1 MTALMHK
8 LSSLT
13 LPWPTDW
20 DTLFPPELRGAP
32 LILEIGFGGGT
43 YLLHLARTHPN
54 ARVIGL
60 EISNR
65 SLEAAERA
73 IVREGLTNVRPLHS
87 FAETALHH
95 LFQPRSLAQ
104 VHINFPDPWFKAR
117 HSHRRLMQR
126 DTLDAIVSRLTP
138 DGEFYLAT
146 DIRDYAEMSAE
157 LLAETPGLANQLAA
171 PWVHDLLSR
180 GTVTKY
186 EARARREGRLCH
198 YFAYRRTA
206 HPAPEVPVIEELA
219 MPHIV
224 FTSPLSLDEML
235 SRFEPMQESN
245 DGLYVHLIEAY
256 RGNGAVLFVAH
267 VSEPSIDQKIAL
279 MLLERQAEQGEA
291 PDFTLQLGTIGH
303 PRPTEGVHL
312 AVKLLGDW
320 LLSLHPDARPIKHKL
335 QPVRGH

>member
-1 MTALMHK
+1 MDK

-32 LILEIGFGGGT
+32 LILEIGFGGGA
-43 YLLHLARTHPN
+43 YLLHLARTNPN

-73 IVREGLTNVRPLHS
+73 IVREGLINVRPLHS

-95 LFQPRSLAQ
+95 LFQPGTLAQ
-104 VHINFPDPWFKAR
+104 VHINFPDPWFKSR

-138 DGEFYLAT
+138 NGEFYLAT
-146 DIRDYAEMSAE
+146 DIREYAEMSAE
-157 LLAETPGLANQLAA
+157 LLAATPGLANQLEAA
-171 PWVHDLLSR
+171 WVHDLPSR
-180 GTVTKY
+180 GTATKY
-186 EARARREGRLCH
+186 EARARHEGRPCH
-198 YFAYRRTA
+198 YFAYRRSA
-206 HPAPEVPVIEELA
+206 HPAPDVPVIEELA

-235 SRFEPMQESN
+235 ARFEPKQDSS
-245 DGLYVHLIEAY
+245 GGIHVHLIDAY
-256 RGNGAVLFVAH
+256 RGKGTVLFEAH
-267 VSEPSIDQKIAL
+267 VSEPTIDQKIAL
-279 MLLERQAEQGEA
+279 MLLERRTEVGKA
-291 PDFTLQLGTIGH
+291 PEFTLQLGTIGH